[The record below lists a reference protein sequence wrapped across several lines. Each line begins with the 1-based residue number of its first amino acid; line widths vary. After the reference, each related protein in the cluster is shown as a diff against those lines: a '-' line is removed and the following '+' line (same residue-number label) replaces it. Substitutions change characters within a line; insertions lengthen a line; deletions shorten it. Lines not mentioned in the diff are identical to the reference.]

1 MSGEVPERWS
11 VKPLGEIADL
21 IMGQSPP
28 SSAVAETGDG
38 LPFIQGN
45 AEFGARHPT
54 PRFIA
59 STTPKVVREGDVLI
73 SVRAPVGEV
82 NIAEGP
88 LCIGRGVGG
97 IRAKDCDPDF
107 LFYAVGGLSQ
117 TFARLSQGSTFDAIN
132 GKELRSIEI
141 LLPPLDEQ
149 QRIAAV
155 LRSAST
161 CDEAALQVV
170 EKYGDVIQTEIDA
183 VVVDLIADPSVPVVR
198 LGDVAAVKGGKRLPK
213 GSEYSDAPTG
223 YRYVRVTDWN
233 DHEIDPS
240 HVRWI
245 SGEAASAI
253 KRYTISSADLF
264 ISIAGSIGLVAS
276 IPSELD
282 GAFLTENAAKIV
294 LDEDI
299 EIDRDYLLLVMRSGS
314 LTDQIRQQ
322 KGVGGGVP
330 KLALFRIEALEIPL
344 PSLKRQREIAALY
357 RSLKIA
363 RSNATRASKSVIS
376 LREMLAS
383 DLLSGRV
390 RVPA

>member
-149 QRIAAV
+149 QRIAEV
-155 LRSAST
+155 MQSV
-161 CDEAALQVV
+161 DEAIVASKAVERAVSVIFRRRRQDLIEHARGGSSEIAVAASLRKNRGEKLTKLQTEQYDVIGRYPIVDQGARFVCGYTDEEGALWPYDLPVVVFGDHTRILKFVDFPFAIGADGTQCLTPAAGIRPRYLYYALQSLDLRAEGYARHFKLLK
-170 EKYGDVIQTEIDA
+170 EKTIPI
-183 VVVDLIADPSVPVVR
+183 
-198 LGDVAAVKGGKRLPK
+198 
-213 GSEYSDAPTG
+213 PTP
-223 YRYVRVTDWN
+223 D
-233 DHEIDPS
+233 EQ
-240 HVRWI
+240 
-245 SGEAASAI
+245 
-253 KRYTISSADLF
+253 
-264 ISIAGSIGLVAS
+264 ISIEEELFSIETAESEARQS
-276 IPSELD
+276 IL
-282 GAFLTENAAKIV
+282 
-294 LDEDI
+294 
-299 EIDRDYLLLVMRSGS
+299 
-314 LTDQIRQQ
+314 
-322 KGVGGGVP
+322 
-330 KLALFRIEALEIPL
+330 KLETM
-344 PSLKRQREIAALY
+344 
-357 RSLKIA
+357 KIA
-363 RSNATRASKSVIS
+363 LS
-376 LREMLAS
+376 S

>member
-97 IRAKDCDPDF
+97 IRAKDCEPDF
-107 LFYAVGGLSQ
+107 LFYAVGGLSE

-132 GKELRSIEI
+132 GKELRSIDI
-141 LLPPLDEQ
+141 LVPPLDEQ
-149 QRIAAV
+149 RRIAEV
-155 LRSAST
+155 LRSV
-161 CDEAALQVV
+161 DEAIHLNAGSIV
-170 EKYGDVIQTEIDA
+170 GF
-183 VVVDLIADPSVPVVR
+183 
-198 LGDVAAVKGGKRLPK
+198 KRLLAALRA
-213 GSEYSDAPTG
+213 ELTYDADVPPAGT
-223 YRYVRVTDWN
+223 RSVSLHDLCRPRQ
-233 DHEIDPS
+233 HP
-240 HVRWI
+240 
-245 SGEAASAI
+245 
-253 KRYTISSADLF
+253 TISSKQLTDSGYPTFGANGQIGFYTSYTHENPVIAITCRGATCGTINWIPAKSYLTGNAMALDDVRHDLINERYLF
-264 ISIAGSIGLVAS
+264 HYLSAWGVAKSIAGSAQPQITRQSLSGIKIAIPPMEEQVS
-276 IPSELD
+276 IAAILD
-282 GAFLTENAAKIV
+282 
-294 LDEDI
+294 
-299 EIDRDYLLLVMRSGS
+299 SS
-314 LTDQIRQQ
+314 LTQ
-322 KGVGGGVP
+322 
-330 KLALFRIEALEIPL
+330 LEAANFTYSTLL
-344 PSLKRQREIAALY
+344 TT
-357 RSLKIA
+357 RSQ
-363 RSNATRASKSVIS
+363 V
-376 LREMLAS
+376 AS
-383 DLLSGRV
+383 DLLSGCV